1 MQQDGFTNHG
11 TKLRKQLCA
20 SFRAQSC
27 SGRVGV
33 KGQDER
39 QTAPPLTPTRP
50 LREISRRFTLTGADA
65 VIHGIPRTSTNTP
78 HIERRSSFK
87 ICVPERSRRICGCS
101 CCCLSR
107 ARLAKSSGFSRA
119 CPVSVQR
126 SPLA

>member
-11 TKLRKQLCA
+11 TKLRKQLWP
-20 SFRAQSC
+20 SFPAQSC

-65 VIHGIPRTSTNTP
+65 VIHGIA
-78 HIERRSSFK
+78 
-87 ICVPERSRRICGCS
+87 RIS
-101 CCCLSR
+101 ITHRQVILSEVLPNG
-107 ARLAKSSGFSRA
+107 AEGPAFQA
-119 CPVSVQR
+119 IP
-126 SPLA
+126 SPLRFVIL